1 MSERVL
7 PEGWGITKLGALTS
21 FQGGKTPSKSNALF
35 WDGGSIRW
43 ASPKDMKS
51 PIIKDT
57 IDKITESALVKAGMK
72 LYPSG
77 SILLVTRSGILR
89 HSFPVAIADGEL
101 TVNQDVKVIEPIS
114 GLMSPYLAYYL
125 RTSSQEILNTCSKAG
140 TTVNSIDVGSLERFN
155 VPIASLKEQ
164 GAIVCKLDE
173 LLAQVNNLKTRLDT
187 MPATLKRFRKS
198 VLAAAVSGKLTR
210 DFSSDDSIYY
220 QEIEEEVQADT
231 KLSKVAL
238 LSADEIE
245 LAKALHG
252 DVDWR
257 RWRVYPLSQLVDS
270 SRGIPYG
277 IVQTGDHDEDGIPVI
292 RCGDVEALKISPGE
306 LKKVLP
312 SISESYS
319 RTLLRGGEVVLAI
332 RGSVGNATV
341 VPEAMK
347 GNNISREVAL
357 IPVIDKVDARYI
369 ALVLQSPGG
378 YRCLAEKVKGVAQ
391 KGINLSD
398 VRRFVTPL
406 PTLQEQQEIVRRV
419 DQLFAFADQIEQ
431 QVKNAQA
438 RANKLTQSILA
449 KAFRGDLTAEWRA
462 ANPELI
468 SGENSAEALLERIKA
483 EKTNQ
488 KPVAKQRKQDAVGTA
503 G

>member
-7 PEGWGITKLGALTS
+7 PEGWVETKLGELNAYVSRS
-21 FQGGKTPSKSNALF
+21 FDPKKNPDVACELYSVPVFFDGQPEKVEGKEIGSTKQHVEPGDVLVCKINPRINRVWKVGKAREHLQIASSEWIVVRQVYCDSRYLMHYFQSPGFRAMLCS
-35 WDGGSIRW
+35 DVSGVGGSLTR
-43 ASPKDMKS
+43 AKPK
-51 PIIKDT
+51 
-57 IDKITESALVKAGMK
+57 LVAG
-72 LYPSG
+72 YS
-77 SILLVTRSGILR
+77 V
-89 HSFPVAIADGEL
+89 PVCSLSEQKAIAD
-101 TVNQDVKVIEPIS
+101 
-114 GLMSPYLAYYL
+114 
-125 RTSSQEILNTCSKAG
+125 
-140 TTVNSIDVGSLERFN
+140 
-155 VPIASLKEQ
+155 
-164 GAIVCKLDE
+164 KLDE
-173 LLAQVNNLKTRLDT
+173 LLAQVNNLKARLYAI
-187 MPATLKRFRKS
+187 PAILKRFRQS